1 MRITVIGAGG
11 VGGYFGARLAKSGCE
26 VGFVARGA
34 HLAAIR
40 QNGLRVESQLGEL
53 YLPEVRASDDP
64 AAFGTPD
71 YVFLCV
77 KLWDTEPV
85 LRGLANVIGPQTTVL
100 SFQNGVQ
107 KDDVLRKH
115 LSDKTV
121 MGGVAYIGAELA
133 RAGVVRHTGTMQRL
147 LFGEFDGSRSQRATA
162 LLEACTRAGI
172 DAELSADIR
181 RAIWEKFVF
190 IVGLS
195 ALTSATRRTIGAV
208 RADARTRSLLLEV
221 MQETVAVGRAHG
233 VKLPEDFAEKRLAF
247 VDTLPAEM
255 TSSMH
260 NDLEAGKRLEL
271 DWLSGGVVE
280 LGKEV
285 KVPTPMNRAVS
296 AILALYANGAEAA
309 APRAATP

>member
-1 MRITVIGAGG
+1 MRITIVGAGG
-11 VGGYFGARLAKSGCE
+11 VGGYFGAKLAKTGCE
-26 VGFVARGA
+26 VNFVARGA

-40 QNGLRVESQLGEL
+40 QNGLRVESQLGEI
-53 YLPEVRASDDP
+53 YLAEVRASDDP

-85 LRGLANVIGPQTTVL
+85 VRALAKVIGPQTAVL

-107 KDDVLRKH
+107 KDDYLRKYLNGH
-115 LSDKTV
+115 SV

-133 RAGVVRHTGTMQRL
+133 RPGVVRHTGTMQRL
-147 LFGEFDGSRSQRATA
+147 LFGEFDGSRSPRAVA

-195 ALTSATRRTIGAV
+195 ALTTATRKTIGPV
-208 RADARTRSLLLEV
+208 RSNPRTREMLLEV
-221 MQETVAVGRAHG
+221 MKETVAVGRAHG
-233 VKLPEDFAEKRLAF
+233 VNLPEDFPEKRLAF
-247 VDTLPAEM
+247 VDGLPAEM

-285 KVPTPMNRAVS
+285 NVPTPMNRAVS
-296 AILALYANGAEAA
+296 AILVLYANGTEAPPRAA
-309 APRAATP
+309 AP

>member
-1 MRITVIGAGG
+1 MRITIMGAGG
-11 VGGYFGARLAKSGCE
+11 VGGYFGAKLAKSGCD

-40 QNGLRVESQLGEL
+40 QSGLRVESQLGEI
-53 YLPEVRASDDP
+53 YLPEVRANDDA

-71 YVFLCV
+71 YVFLSV
-77 KLWDTEPV
+77 KLWDTEPAV
-85 LRGLANVIGPQTTVL
+85 RALANVIGPQTAVL

-107 KDDVLRKH
+107 KDDLLRK
-115 LSDKTV
+115 LLGEQAV
-121 MGGVAYIGAELA
+121 MGGVAYIGAGIA
-133 RAGVVRHTGTMQRL
+133 RPGVIRHTGTIQRL
-147 LFGEFDGSRSQRATA
+147 VFGEFDGSRSQRAAA

-172 DAELSADIR
+172 DAELSADIQ

-195 ALTSATRRTIGAV
+195 ALTTATRQTIGPV
-208 RADARTRSLLLEV
+208 RGNARTRALLLEI
-221 MQETVAVGRAHG
+221 MQETVAVGRARG
-233 VKLPEDFAEKRLAF
+233 VKLPEDYGETRLAF
-247 VDTLPAEM
+247 VDSLPAEM

-280 LGKEV
+280 LGKETN
-285 KVPTPMNRAVS
+285 VPTPMNRAVT
-296 AILALYANGAEAA
+296 AILALYANGAEAP
-309 APRAATP
+309 PRAAAS

>member
-1 MRITVIGAGG
+1 MRITIIGAGG

-26 VGFVARGA
+26 VGFVARGG
-34 HLAAIR
+34 HLAALR
-40 QNGLRVESQLGEL
+40 ENGLRVESQLGEI
-53 YLPEVRASDDP
+53 YLPEVNANDDA
-64 AAFGTPD
+64 AAFGKPD
-71 YVFLCV
+71 YVFLSV
-77 KLWDTEPV
+77 KLWDTEPAV
-85 LRGLANVIGPQTTVL
+85 RGLAKVVGPQTAVL

-107 KDDVLRKH
+107 KDDLLRK
-115 LSDKTV
+115 LLGEKSV

-147 LFGEFDGSRSQRATA
+147 LFGEFDGSRSQRAAA
-162 LLEACTRAGI
+162 LLEACTSAGI

-195 ALTSATRRTIGAV
+195 ALTTATRKTIGPV
-208 RADARTRSLLLEV
+208 RGNARTRALLLEI
-221 MQETVAVGRAHG
+221 MQETVAVGRARG
-233 VKLPEDFAEKRLAF
+233 VKLPEDYAEKRLAF
-247 VDTLPAEM
+247 VDSLPAEM

-280 LGKEV
+280 LGREMN
-285 KVPTPMNRAVS
+285 VPTPMNRAVS
-296 AILALYANGAEAA
+296 AILALYANGAEAP
-309 APRAATP
+309 PRAATP